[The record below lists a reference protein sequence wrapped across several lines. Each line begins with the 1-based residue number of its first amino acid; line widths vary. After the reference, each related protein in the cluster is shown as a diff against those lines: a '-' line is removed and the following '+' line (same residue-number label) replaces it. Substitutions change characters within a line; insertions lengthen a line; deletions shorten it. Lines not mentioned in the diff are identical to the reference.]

1 MKKEYRQDRKVRP
14 TSSRSEAA
22 ANRHL
27 QLVGTGFTGGKGKTL
42 TEKMGDELDK
52 ALEER
57 GKRMQD
63 HQHALDKL
71 PDGQDELSDDEEND
85 YLDWMLQSEGYVKG
99 CLRMMAIMRS
109 TTPKKELERARI
121 RIQYGKES

>member
-27 QLVGTGFTGGKGKTL
+27 QLVGSTFDPKKGKTL

-57 GKRMQD
+57 GKKMQE
-63 HQHALDKL
+63 HA
-71 PDGQDELSDDEEND
+71 GEEELSDDEEND
-85 YLDWMLQSEGYVKG
+85 YLDWMLQSEGFVKG
-99 CLRMMAIMRS
+99 CLRMLAIMRS

>member
-1 MKKEYRQDRKVRP
+1 MRKEYRQDRKVRP

-27 QLVGTGFTGGKGKTL
+27 QLVGSTFDPKKGKTL

-57 GKRMQD
+57 GKKMMD
-63 HQHALDKL
+63 HREDL
-71 PDGQDELSDDEEND
+71 PDEEENE
-85 YLDWMLQSEGYVKG
+85 YIDWMLQSEGFVKG
-99 CLRMMAIMRS
+99 CLRMLAIMRS